1 MTHCNFVLDDG
12 RIDNELEIA
21 FDLAILVRL
30 NSYANWYGYS
40 TCVSNSSLSHDAP
53 RIYRTLNFGTSG
65 SEFLKK
71 PIGRKKRPMCCH
83 LVFVELVLLEL
94 MRHTWPPATKSQM
107 AALDTDFNTNTK
119 AHDRVLIRF
128 ERLNDSKFNLVSLYY
143 FVQ

>member
-53 RIYRTLNFGTSG
+53 RIYRTLYFGTSG
-65 SEFLKK
+65 SESLQR
-71 PIGRKKRPMCCH
+71 PVGRKKLPMCCH
-83 LVFVELVLLEL
+83 LVFVEHVLLEL
-94 MRHTWPPATKSQM
+94 MRHTWPPATKSRM
-107 AALDTDFNTNTK
+107 AALDINFNTNTK
-119 AHDRVLIRF
+119 AHDRVLTRF
-128 ERLNDSKFNLVSLYY
+128 ERLNDSKFNPFNLYY
-143 FVQ
+143 CVR